1 MDFYEAL
8 AAKAVPVNIEPS
20 STSYFSK
27 PQVGLDP
34 RLFVNGK
41 LISSVRNGVL
51 TVLYN
56 YLATLYQT
64 PQDWTSAWLAGSGVS
79 HQWAAK
85 RYPGDLDCL
94 VGIDYLAF
102 RQANVKYTGLNN
114 QEIASMLNEG
124 FKEDLWPLTENFL
137 EAFELTF
144 YVNVQSDIK
153 KIKPYAAYSLVNN
166 DWVVEPTIEE
176 APTNPQW
183 TVKAEKDKGAASEI
197 IARYATALNA
207 VNSSTNSAMRINAE
221 RALKL
226 AVDQASALF
235 EDIHQGRK
243 YAFSESGSGYLDY
256 NNYRWQAGKRE
267 GTVQMLRHI
276 REHNDVV
283 KEQREKVLYG
293 VNLPDAHDLIRASAL
308 YGRP

>member
-20 STSYFSK
+20 STSYFST

-41 LISSVRNGVL
+41 LVPAVRNGVL
-51 TVLYN
+51 TVLFN
-56 YLATLYQT
+56 YLSSLYQT

-85 RYPGDLDCL
+85 RDPGDLDCL
-94 VGIDYLAF
+94 VGIDYLGF
-102 RQANVKYTGLNN
+102 RQANEKYSGLNN

-124 FKEDLWPLTENFL
+124 FRADLWPLTDNFL
-137 EAFELTF
+137 DAFELTF
-144 YVNVQSDIK
+144 YVNVQTDIK
-153 KIKPYAAYSLVNN
+153 KIKPYAAYSLISD
-166 DWVVEPTIEE
+166 DWVVEPTIEDVP
-176 APTNPQW
+176 ANPQW
-183 TVKAEKDKGAASEI
+183 LSNVEKDKGIASEI

-207 VNSSTNSAMRINAE
+207 INSATNPAMRINAE
-221 RALKL
+221 RALKM

-243 YAFSESGSGYLDY
+243 YAFSEAGSGYLDY
-256 NNYRWQAGKRE
+256 NNYRWQAGKE
-267 GTVQMLRHI
+267 SGIVQALAKL
-276 REHNDVV
+276 
-283 KEQREKVLYG
+283 KEISDMSAKDFSAATYG
-293 VNLPDAHDLIRASAL
+293 IELPNVSTLIRRAAT
-308 YGRP
+308 YNR